1 MTSPD
6 PDPMTADPDATPPIQ
21 FRTARRADVPALV
34 RLLADDELGAQR
46 ERYEDPLPEVYFQ
59 AFDAM
64 AAQAGTELIVATQ
77 DGEVVGCLQLNL
89 LPGLS
94 RQGMT
99 RAQIESV
106 RVDARC
112 RGQRLGERLILHAI
126 ERARDTGCGLVQLTT
141 DKSRV
146 DAHRFYERLGF
157 VASHEGMKLALD

>member
-1 MTSPD
+1 
-6 PDPMTADPDATPPIQ
+6 MTAQSDDTPPIQ
-21 FRTARRADVPALV
+21 LRSATRTDVPAIV
-34 RLLADDELGAQR
+34 RLLADDALGAQR
-46 ERYEDPLPEVYFQ
+46 ERYEDPVPEVYFE

-77 DGEVVGCLQLNL
+77 DGDVVGCLQLNL

-112 RGQRLGERLILHAI
+112 RGQRLGERLIRYAI
-126 ERARDTGCGLVQLTT
+126 ERARTEGCGLVQLTT
-141 DKSRV
+141 DKSRA